1 MIECKC
7 KKWPDIYKDE
17 EHDDNCPY
25 AGLGGQW

>member
-7 KKWPDIYKDE
+7 EKWPDYWKGE
-17 EHDDNCPY
+17 EHGDNCPY